1 MLSNLRTLTNQE
13 LQLEAERDPRYNVDP
28 MFTELALRLTL
39 VRKDGWPSD
48 NARWERYGEPAL
60 IDARKG
66 GRTDVR

>member
-13 LQLEAERDPRYNVDP
+13 LQLEAERDPRFNVDP
-28 MFTELALRLTL
+28 MFTELALRVWLTDHST
-39 VRKDGWPSD
+39 RY
-48 NARWERYGEPAL
+48 ERFAKPAL